1 MTEHLPVLLIVI
13 PLMAAP
19 IFVLIRD
26 RRMVLGCAITVC
38 WITFIGSLLL
48 LNQVTTPT
56 DNAASSVVSYH
67 IGNWE
72 PPWGI
77 EYRVDALSAFV
88 LVFVSFIG
96 AAVITFAAPSIER
109 EIPRGK
115 QYLFYACYMLCLTG
129 LLGIVITGD
138 LFNVF
143 VFLEISSLSSYA
155 LISLGRS
162 RRSLMA
168 AFQYLVM
175 GTIGA
180 TFLLIGI
187 GLIFQ
192 MTGTLNMLDISE
204 RLTAQQSSRTILV
217 AIAFVAVGVSIKTAL
232 FPLHYWLP
240 NAYTYAPSVVS
251 AFIAATATKVSVYV
265 LLRLMFTIFRPGF
278 AFAQLPLDSKIM
290 SFSLLGILVASFV
303 AMFQTNAKRLLAYS
317 SVAQIGYMLL
327 GISFASETGLVGGI
341 AHMFNHA
348 LIKGGLF
355 MAVACFALRLGTVN
369 IDDLSGI
376 SKRMPWTSFAFVI
389 GGLALIGVPLT
400 AGFVSKW
407 YLLVAAF
414 DKGYW
419 YVAALVLISSL
430 MALAYVWKVVEKM
443 YFGELPE
450 SNAHVKEAPLTMLIP
465 TYVVVGLT
473 VVFGIWTTFPA
484 GVARMAA
491 LALLGSPS

>member
-1 MTEHLPVLLIVI
+1 MMDHLAILLIVV
-13 PLMAAP
+13 PLISAP
-19 IFVLIRD
+19 VFVLIRD
-26 RRMVLGCAITVC
+26 RRLVLGCAIAVC
-38 WITFIGSLLL
+38 WATFGGSVLLL
-48 LNQVTTPT
+48 QQVWEQIE
-56 DNAASSVVSYH
+56 AGQQFISYS
-67 IGNWE
+67 IGNWD
-72 PPWGI
+72 PTWGI

-96 AAVITFAAPSIER
+96 AAVISFAWASIER

-192 MTGTLNMLDISE
+192 MTGSLNMQHISE
-204 RLTAQQSSRTILV
+204 RLAQAEGTRTILV
-217 AIAFVAVGVSIKTAL
+217 AIAFVAVGLSIKTAL

-265 LLRLMFTIFRPGF
+265 LLRLMFTIFKPGF
-278 AFAQLPLDSKIM
+278 AFTELPLDSKIM
-290 SFSLLGILVASFV
+290 GFSLAGILVASFI
-303 AMFQTNAKRLLAYS
+303 AIFQTNVKRLLAYS
-317 SVAQIGYMLL
+317 SIAQIGYMLL

-369 IDDLSGI
+369 FKDLSGI
-376 SKRMPWTSFAFVI
+376 SQRMPWTCFAFVI

-407 YLLVAAF
+407 YLLVAAY

-419 YVAALVLISSL
+419 FVAALVLISSL
-430 MALAYVWKVVEKM
+430 MAVAYIWKVVETM

-450 SNAHVKEAPLTMLIP
+450 ANEHLQEAPLSMLLP
-465 TYVVVGLT
+465 TYAVIGMT
-473 VVFGIWTTFPA
+473 VFFGVWSAFPA
-484 GVARMAA
+484 GVARQAA
-491 LALLGSPS
+491 QALLGSPS

>member
-1 MTEHLPVLLIVI
+1 MMEHLPVLLIVL
-13 PLMAAP
+13 PLIAAP
-19 IFVLIRD
+19 LFVLIRE
-26 RRMVLGCAITVC
+26 RRVVLGCAAAVC
-38 WITFIGSLLL
+38 WTTFFGSLLL
-48 LNQVTTPT
+48 LNQLFHQ
-56 DNAASSVVSYH
+56 DADYISYF

-77 EYRVDALSAFV
+77 EYRVDTLSAFV

-96 AAVITFAAPSIER
+96 AAVISFASASVER

-115 QYLFYACYMLCLTG
+115 QYLFYSCYMLCLTG

-138 LFNVF
+138 LFNLF

-162 RRSLMA
+162 RRSLTA

-187 GLIFQ
+187 GLVFQ
-192 MTGTLNMLDISE
+192 MTGSLNMVDIGE
-204 RLTAQQSSRTILV
+204 RLKATESSRTIFV
-217 AIAFVAVGVSIKTAL
+217 AIAFVSVGVSIKMAL

-251 AFIAATATKVSVYV
+251 AFIAATATKVSVYI
-265 LLRLMFTIFRPGF
+265 LLRLMFTIFAPGF
-278 AFAQLPLDSKIM
+278 TFSKLPLDNKIM
-290 SFSLLGILVASFV
+290 ALALIGVFVASAV
-303 AMFQTNAKRLLAYS
+303 AVFQTNVKRLLAYS
-317 SVAQIGYMLL
+317 SIAQIGYMLL
-327 GISFASETGLVGGI
+327 GISFASETGLIGGI
-341 AHMFNHA
+341 LHMFNHA

-369 IDDLSGI
+369 LSDLSGI
-376 SKRMPWTSFAFVI
+376 SRRMPWSCFAFVI
-389 GGLALIGVPLT
+389 GGLALVGVPLT
-400 AGFVSKW
+400 AGFISKW

-414 DKGYW
+414 DSGYW
-419 YVAALVLISSL
+419 PVAGLVLLSSL
-430 MALAYVWKVVEKM
+430 LALAYIWKVVEAM

-450 SNAHVKEAPLTMLIP
+450 AHKDLNEAPLSMLIP
-465 TYVVVGLT
+465 TYVVVGTT
-473 VVFGIWTTFPA
+473 VLFGIWTAFPA
-484 GVARMAA
+484 GVARQAA
-491 LALLGSPS
+491 LTLLGSPS

>member
-1 MTEHLPVLLIVI
+1 MIEHLPILLIVV
-13 PLMAAP
+13 PLMAGP
-19 IFVLIRD
+19 LFVLIRD
-26 RRMVLGCAITVC
+26 RNVVLGCAITVC
-38 WITFIGSLLL
+38 WTTFVGTCLLL
-48 LNQVTTPT
+48 RETLSKVH
-56 DNAASSVVSYH
+56 VSYF

-72 PPWGI
+72 PPYGI
-77 EYRVDALSAFV
+77 EYRVDTLSAFV
-88 LVFVSFIG
+88 LLFVAFIG
-96 AAVITFAAPSIER
+96 AIVITFARASVER

-115 QYLFYACYMLCLTG
+115 QYLFYATYMLCLTG

-138 LFNVF
+138 LFNLF
-143 VFLEISSLSSYA
+143 VFLEISALSSYA

-192 MTGTLNMLDISE
+192 TTGSLNMVDISQ
-204 RLTAQQSSRTILV
+204 RLSESPSSRTILV
-217 AIAFVAVGVSIKTAL
+217 AIAFVAVGVSIKMAL

-251 AFIAATATKVSVYV
+251 AFIAATATKVSVYI
-265 LLRLMFTIFRPGF
+265 LLRLMFTIFTPGF
-278 AFAQLPLDSKIM
+278 AFTRFPIVMAL
-290 SFSLLGILVASFV
+290 SLIGIFVASNV
-303 AMFQTNAKRLLAYS
+303 AIFQTNVKRLLAYS
-317 SVAQIGYMLL
+317 SIAQIGYMLL
-327 GISFASETGLVGGI
+327 GISFASETGLTGGI
-341 AHMFNHA
+341 LHMFNHA

-369 IDDLSGI
+369 IGQLSGI
-376 SKRMPWTSFAFVI
+376 SRRMPWSCFAFVI

-407 YLLVAAF
+407 YLLIAAF
-414 DKGYW
+414 DAGYW
-419 YVAALVLISSL
+419 PVAALVLISSL
-430 MALAYVWKVVEKM
+430 LALVYIWKVVETM

-450 SNAHVKEAPLTMLIP
+450 SHEHLQEAPLSMLVP

-473 VVFGIWTTFPA
+473 VVFGIWATIPA
-484 GVARMAA
+484 GIARQAA
-491 LALLGSPS
+491 LSLLESAA